1 MVPQHRGA
9 GHRAHDRGRVVT
21 SFLDLDR
28 GEITRLADT
37 LYDGWRL
44 AEDTRGW
51 DAFSMEL
58 WGLWQWAQ
66 GLTWGAPA

>member
-1 MVPQHRGA
+1 M
-9 GHRAHDRGRVVT
+9 T
-21 SFLDLDR
+21 SFLDLTR
-28 GEITRLADT
+28 AEITRLADT

-51 DAFSMEL
+51 DAFSLEL

-66 GLTWGAPA
+66 GLTWAAP